1 MRFICGFSLVTN
13 ITITSRQRAGPR
25 WEIVLKIFLT
35 VAVESIFFLIR
46 KSDVREKTM
55 LQAHMLA

>member
-1 MRFICGFSLVTN
+1 MVTN
-13 ITITSRQRAGPR
+13 ITITSRHRAGPR

-46 KSDVREKTM
+46 KSDVTEKRM